1 LTRFEQGFSV
11 ERGSG
16 LGRGKRGRTVTS
28 GSKRFRMDAHL
39 KVPRLIAV
47 VGLAAAALTPTAS
60 AYTRTPARAQAT
72 TFTVSTTV
80 DAPHAAPL
88 DGTCTSTATGACTLR
103 AAIQAADFL
112 GDGPHTINLAAP
124 GTYKLTVAGPDEDRA
139 ATGDLDVNGTSVV
152 VANTSKAPV
161 TIDGNLTDRAFSIGR
176 VAPAQFTISGM
187 TIQNGSVPGAS
198 IPINSGGALD
208 VAAGSTANV
217 SDMVFTGNRAAF
229 AGGAIRNEGTTNL
242 SSSVLSGNASVIA
255 DGGFANNEGST
266 ARLTNVVISAN
277 AANINGGFA
286 NRGLATLTN
295 VLIAGNLAFG
305 LAGAMANANG
315 ANLTMTNV
323 TISAN
328 TSFFLI
334 GGFGNLGTATLTN
347 VTITGNS
354 AQGDLGGMGN
364 LGTATLTNVT
374 ITDNSGP
381 GGTGGLASG
390 PEARAILEPLAAILA
405 ISGVVIPQP
414 GPTVVRRSIIA
425 NNTPGGQCSGPI
437 TSEGGNLEFAGH
449 TCGFKP
455 ELGDLVNVEPLL
467 GPLAPNGGFVPT
479 QALLPGS
486 PAIDAIKSGCPP
498 PGFDARGVP
507 RAQGK
512 GCDIG
517 AYERSGKKLVARLG
531 AISVAPG
538 RLIVA
543 IQASRPAVA
552 RLTLARTGRRVA
564 GMRSTLQA
572 GFNAL
577 PLPLPRTLGPG
588 AYRLSVVVL
597 DHGRVVS
604 VFTRTVRLR

>member
-1 LTRFEQGFSV
+1 M
-11 ERGSG
+11 
-16 LGRGKRGRTVTS
+16 TS
-28 GSKRFRMDAHL
+28 ARA
-39 KVPRLIAV
+39 IAIAALAAG
-47 VGLAAAALTPTAS
+47 GLAPS
-60 AYTRTPARAQAT
+60 ATSHTLVPARAQAT
-72 TFTVSTTV
+72 TFTVRTTV

-112 GDGPHTINLAAP
+112 GDGPHTIDLAAP
-124 GTYKLTVAGPDEDRA
+124 GTYKLTVTGPDEDHG

-152 VANTSKAPV
+152 VANTSNAPAA
-161 TIDGNLTDRAFSIGR
+161 IDGNLTDRIFSVGR
-176 VAPAQFTISGM
+176 VAPGQLTVSGL
-187 TIQNGSVPGAS
+187 TLQNGSVPGQS
-198 IPINSGGALD
+198 IPSNSGGAVD
-208 VAAGSTANV
+208 VAAGSTANLT
-217 SDMVFTGNRAAF
+217 DLTFTGNRAAF

-242 SSSVLSGNASVIA
+242 SSSVISGNSSVIA

-266 ARLTNVVISAN
+266 ARLNNVVISAN

-286 NRGLATLTN
+286 NRGQATLTN

-315 ANLTMTNV
+315 AHLTMTNV

-334 GGFGNLGTATLTN
+334 GGFGNLGDATLTN
-347 VTITGNS
+347 VTISGNS

-364 LGTATLTNVT
+364 LGTASLTNVT

-390 PEARAILEPLAAILA
+390 PEARAILEPLAPILA

-414 GPTVVRRSIIA
+414 GPTVVRRSLIA
-425 NNTPGGQCSGPI
+425 NNAPGGQCSGPI
-437 TSEGGNLEFAGH
+437 TSEGGNLEFAGN
-449 TCGFKP
+449 TCGFKR
-455 ELGDLVNVEPLL
+455 ELGDLVNVEPRL
-467 GPLAPNGGFVPT
+467 GPLQPNGGFVPT

-486 PAIDAIKSGCPP
+486 PAIDAVKSGCPP
-498 PGFDARGVP
+498 PAFDARGVP
-507 RAQGK
+507 RRQGK

-517 AYERSGKKLVARLG
+517 AYERSGTKLSASLG
-531 AISVAPG
+531 AVSVAPG

-543 IQASRPAVA
+543 LQASRPVTA
-552 RLTLARTGRRVA
+552 RLTLSRSGRPVA
-564 GMRSTLQA
+564 AVRLAVQA

-577 PLPLPRTLGPG
+577 QLPLPRRMAAGV
-588 AYRLSVVVL
+588 YRLSIVL
-597 DHGRVVS
+597 VDGARVAR
-604 VFTRTVRLR
+604 VFTRSVRLR

>member
-1 LTRFEQGFSV
+1 
-11 ERGSG
+11 
-16 LGRGKRGRTVTS
+16 
-28 GSKRFRMDAHL
+28 M
-39 KVPRLIAV
+39 IATAA
-47 VGLAAAALTPTAS
+47 LAAVAFAPSAS
-60 AYTRTPARAQAT
+60 SQTRIPARAEAT
-72 TFTVSTTV
+72 TFNVTTTF
-80 DAPHAAPL
+80 DAPHGAPL
-88 DGTCTSTATGACTLR
+88 NGECTSTANGACTLR
-103 AAIQAADFL
+103 AAVQAADFL

-124 GTYKLTVAGPDEDRA
+124 GTYQLSVTGPDENQA
-139 ATGDLDVNGTSVV
+139 ATGDLDLNGTSVV
-152 VANTSKAPV
+152 IANTSNAPIA
-161 TIDGNLTDRAFSIGR
+161 IDGNLTDRIFSLGR
-176 VAPAQFTISGM
+176 GGASAQLMISGM

-198 IPINSGGALD
+198 IPINSGGGLD

-242 SSSVLSGNASVIA
+242 SNSVLSGNASVIA
-255 DGGFANNEGST
+255 DGGFANNEGAT
-266 ARLTNVVISAN
+266 ARLSNVIISAN

-323 TISAN
+323 TVSNN

-334 GGFGNLGTATLTN
+334 GGFGNLGNATLTN

-449 TCGFKP
+449 TCGFKA

-467 GPLAPNGGFVPT
+467 APLAANGGFVPT

-507 RAQGK
+507 RRQGK

-517 AYERSGKKLVARLG
+517 AYERSGRTLSARLG
-531 AISVAPG
+531 AVSVAPG
-538 RLIVA
+538 RIVVA
-543 IQASRPAVA
+543 LQTSRPAVA
-552 RLTLARTGRRVA
+552 RLTLSRVA
-564 GMRSTLQA
+564 GRPLATIRAAVRA

-577 PLPLPRTLGPG
+577 QLPLPRRLGAG
-588 AYRLSVVVL
+588 VYRLSIVL
-597 DHGRVVS
+597 VDHARVAR
-604 VFTRTVRLR
+604 VFTRTVRMR

>member
-1 LTRFEQGFSV
+1 M
-11 ERGSG
+11 
-16 LGRGKRGRTVTS
+16 KW
-28 GSKRFRMDAHL
+28 
-39 KVPRLIAV
+39 PRA
-47 VGLAAAALTPTAS
+47 LAFAALAGAALAPAAS
-60 AYTRTPARAQAT
+60 SYTRVPARAQAT
-72 TFTVSTTV
+72 TFTVSTTF
-80 DAPHAAPL
+80 DAPHTTPL

-124 GTYKLTVAGPDEDRA
+124 GTYKLTVTGPDEDQG

-152 VANTSKAPV
+152 VANTSNAPV
-161 TIDGNLTDRAFSIGR
+161 ALDGNLTDRIFSIGR
-176 VAPAQFTISGM
+176 GGAPAQFAISGITM
-187 TIQNGSVPGAS
+187 QNGSVPGAS

-242 SSSVLSGNASVIA
+242 SNSVVSGNASVIA

-266 ARLTNVVISAN
+266 ARLNNVVISAN
-277 AANINGGFA
+277 VANINGGFA

-334 GGFGNLGTATLTN
+334 GGFGNLGNATLTN

-449 TCGFKP
+449 TCSFKP

-467 GPLAPNGGFVPT
+467 APLNANGGFVPT

-498 PGFDARGVP
+498 PAIDARGVP
-507 RAQGK
+507 RRQGK

-517 AYERSGKKLVARLG
+517 AYERSGTKLSARLG
-531 AISVAPG
+531 AVSMAPG
-538 RLIVA
+538 RIVVA
-543 IQASRPAVA
+543 LQASKALTA
-552 RLTLARTGRRVA
+552 RLTLGRA
-564 GMRSTLQA
+564 GRPIATRRLAVQP

-577 PLPLPRTLGPG
+577 QLPLARRLSPG
-588 AYRLSVVVL
+588 IYRLAVVL
-597 DHGRVVS
+597 IDRGHVAR
-604 VFTRTVRLR
+604 VFTRSVRAR